1 MCLCDSVQGLVWL
14 SIVCASVISP
24 CVAVKSGIGVHV
36 QFYVKQ
42 HELTLYEV
50 DNTEEG
56 LGAFIFGDRW
66 ILVFSPHFISSEM
79 WVDF

>member
-1 MCLCDSVQGLVWL
+1 MCLCDSRDSLGSPSVR
-14 SIVCASVISP
+14 ASGISL
-24 CVAVKSGIGVHV
+24 CVAAKSGIGVHV

-56 LGAFIFGDRW
+56 FGAFIFGDRW
-66 ILVFSPHFISSEM
+66 VLVFSQHFISSEM
-79 WVDF
+79 WVDL

>member
-14 SIVCASVISP
+14 SIICASVISQ
-24 CVAVKSGIGVHV
+24 CVAAKRGIGVHM

-56 LGAFIFGDRW
+56 RSIYFWRQMDFS
-66 ILVFSPHFISSEM
+66 VFSTLH
-79 WVDF
+79 